1 MNKNNI
7 QVVKE
12 KFALALENHQNNNLI
27 VAKNLYNKILKI
39 NPNYIDAINNLGLVF
54 QGLGELQKA
63 INCYEKAIKI
73 DPNYIH
79 SQFNLGNTLNSLKE
93 YQKSISCYERAI
105 EIDPNFKDAINNLGV
120 AFKELGEYQKSISCY
135 ERAIEIDPNFK
146 DAINNLGVAF
156 KELGEY
162 QKSIS
167 CYERAIEIDF
177 NYASAHFNRGV
188 LLYEIGQ
195 YENAIK
201 DLELI
206 DFKNSN
212 SYLLDCFFKLDK
224 RTIFYDL
231 LNTKIKKNNNIDA
244 LIGSCCSRSEIR
256 YGINIPNPFCKDP
269 LNYVLSKDLT
279 KICNFDS
286 IFIETVK
293 NILDQDKIAL
303 KNQSLLTNGIQT
315 SGNFF
320 NHEVKLTNKIKN
332 IIHSEIKNYKINFTD
347 SEEGF
352 LKNFPHKY
360 SINAW
365 LVSMKSGG
373 KLDAHMHENGWLSGS
388 IYINVP
394 RKKKIDSGNLV
405 VCIEEEY
412 EKEENKS
419 IKKSINVVTGSICLF
434 PASLLHY
441 TVPFESKEERIVLA
455 FDVIAKN

>member
-1 MNKNNI
+1 MNNDKNLTI
-7 QVVKE
+7 KE
-12 KFALALENHQNNNLI
+12 TFILAIKSHQNNNLET
-27 VAKNLYNKILKI
+27 AENLYNTILKI
-39 NPNYIDAINNLGLVF
+39 DPNHIDALNNLGLVS
-54 QGLGELQKA
+54 QVSGKSQKA
-63 INCYEKAIKI
+63 INCYEKAIEI
-73 DPNYIH
+73 DSNYMH
-79 SQFNLGNTLNSLKE
+79 AHFNLGSIFYGMGE
-93 YQKSISCYERAI
+93 SQKAISCYEKAI
-105 EIDPNFKDAINNLGV
+105 EIDPNHKDALNNLGV
-120 AFKELGEYQKSISCY
+120 IFKELGNYPNAISCY
-135 ERAIEIDPNFK
+135 EKVIEIEPNHS
-146 DAINNLGVAF
+146 DALNNLGLVF
-156 KELGEY
+156 QILGNY
-162 QKSIS
+162 SKAIS
-167 CYERAIEIDF
+167 CYEKAIEAYPIYSDGHL
-177 NYASAHFNRGV
+177 NLGV

-195 YENAIK
+195 YKNALK
-201 DLELI
+201 EFKLI
-206 DFKNSN
+206 NFKNSN
-212 SYLLDCFFKLDK
+212 SYLLSCLFILNKRSFFFEVLNK
-224 RTIFYDL
+224 R
-231 LNTKIKKNNNIDA
+231 IKKGNNIDA

-279 KICNFDS
+279 KICDFDN
-286 IFIETVK
+286 IFIKTVK

-320 NHEVKLTNKIKN
+320 NYEVKLTNKIKS
-332 IIHSEIKNYKINFTD
+332 IIHSEIKNYKINFTG

-373 KLDAHMHENGWLSGS
+373 KLDAHIHENGWLSGS

>member
-1 MNKNNI
+1 MNNDKNLTI
-7 QVVKE
+7 KE
-12 KFALALENHQNNNLI
+12 TFILAIKSHQNNNLET
-27 VAKNLYNKILKI
+27 AENLYNTILKI
-39 NPNYIDAINNLGLVF
+39 DPNHIDALNNLGLVS
-54 QGLGELQKA
+54 QVSGKSQKA
-63 INCYEKAIKI
+63 INCYEKAIEI
-73 DPNYIH
+73 DSNYMH
-79 SQFNLGNTLNSLKE
+79 AHFNLGSIFYGMGE
-93 YQKSISCYERAI
+93 SQKAISCYEKAI
-105 EIDPNFKDAINNLGV
+105 EIDPNHKDALNNLGV
-120 AFKELGEYQKSISCY
+120 IFKELGNYPNAISCY
-135 ERAIEIDPNFK
+135 EKVIEIEPNHS
-146 DAINNLGVAF
+146 DALNNLGLVF
-156 KELGEY
+156 QILGNY
-162 QKSIS
+162 SKAIS
-167 CYERAIEIDF
+167 CYEKAIEAYPIYSDGHL
-177 NYASAHFNRGV
+177 NLGV

-195 YENAIK
+195 YKNALK
-201 DLELI
+201 EFKLI
-206 DFKNSN
+206 NFKNSN
-212 SYLLDCFFKLDK
+212 SYLLSCLFILNKRSFFFEVLNK
-224 RTIFYDL
+224 R
-231 LNTKIKKNNNIDA
+231 IKKENNIDA

-279 KICNFDS
+279 KICDFDN
-286 IFIETVK
+286 IFIKTVK

-320 NHEVKLTNKIKN
+320 NYEVKLTNKIKS
-332 IIHSEIKNYKINFTD
+332 IIHSEIKNYKINFTG

-373 KLDAHMHENGWLSGS
+373 KLDAHIHENGWLSGS

-394 RKKKIDSGNLV
+394 RKKKIDRGNLV

>member
-1 MNKNNI
+1 MNNDKNLTI
-7 QVVKE
+7 KE
-12 KFALALENHQNNNLI
+12 TFILAIKSHQNNNLET
-27 VAKNLYNKILKI
+27 AENLYNTILKI
-39 NPNYIDAINNLGLVF
+39 DPNHIDALNNLGLVS
-54 QGLGELQKA
+54 QVSGKSQKA
-63 INCYEKAIKI
+63 INCYEKVIEI
-73 DPNYIH
+73 DSNYMH
-79 SQFNLGNTLNSLKE
+79 AHFNLGSIFYGMGE
-93 YQKSISCYERAI
+93 SQKAISCYEKAI
-105 EIDPNFKDAINNLGV
+105 EIDPNHKDALNNLGV
-120 AFKELGEYQKSISCY
+120 IFKELGNYPKAISCY
-135 ERAIEIDPNFK
+135 EKVIEIEPNHS
-146 DAINNLGVAF
+146 DALNNLGLVF
-156 KELGEY
+156 QILGNY
-162 QKSIS
+162 SKAIS
-167 CYERAIEIDF
+167 CYEKAIEAYPIYSDGHL
-177 NYASAHFNRGV
+177 NLGV

-195 YENAIK
+195 YKNALK
-201 DLELI
+201 EFKLI
-206 DFKNSN
+206 NFKNSN
-212 SYLLDCFFKLDK
+212 SYLLSCLFILNKRSFFFEVLNK
-224 RTIFYDL
+224 R
-231 LNTKIKKNNNIDA
+231 IKKENNIDA

-279 KICNFDS
+279 KICDFDN
-286 IFIETVK
+286 IFIKTVK

-320 NHEVKLTNKIKN
+320 NYEVKLTNKIKS
-332 IIHSEIKNYKINFTD
+332 IIHSEIKNYKINFTG

-373 KLDAHMHENGWLSGS
+373 KLDAHIHENGWLSGS